1 MAWGDQEPTTDLC
14 NFGMNV
20 KDTTPVGKYSP
31 QGDSPYGCVDMAGNV
46 WDWTASDYDKE
57 RKVLRGGSWDSD
69 ASHVRATPAR
79 HLYSI
84 PGYRSVNIGF
94 RCVGGGPGE

>member
-31 QGDSPYGCVDMAGNV
+31 QGDSPYACADMSGNV
-46 WDWTASDYDKE
+46 WEWTASDYDKNT
-57 RKVLRGGSWDSD
+57 KVLRGGSWSSNADN
-69 ASHVRATPAR
+69 VRAAVRGSYVPVTR
-79 HLYSI
+79 DGDL
-84 PGYRSVNIGF
+84 GF
-94 RCVGGGPGE
+94 RCVSVGPGE